1 MIELILIIRN
11 EGWRVFVIGK
21 LLNAKVKAIQ
31 PSGIRKFFDIAAT
44 MEGVVSL
51 GIGEPDFPTPQQVR
65 DAGIYSIKEK
75 GTAYTSNIGL
85 LELRRAISKYV
96 QDRFTLEYNPESQ
109 ILVTVGASEA
119 VDLALRAIIEPG
131 DEILVPEPTYVS
143 YAPTAVLAGATVVPV
158 PTYEEDNFRLTA
170 KVIEGLITAKTKAII
185 FCYPNN
191 PTGAVMEEQDLKEIA
206 QVLREH
212 DILVISDEI
221 YAELV
226 YGIKHISIATLPGMY
241 ERTLVINGF
250 SKAFAMT
257 GWRLGFA
264 CGPVELLAAMK
275 KIHQYVI
282 MCAPTMSQWAA
293 VEALEHGMPQV
304 EQMVAE
310 YDQRRT
316 VIVEGFRAMGLS
328 CFEPQGAFYC
338 FPRISDFGL
347 SSDDFCTRLLE
358 AEKVAVVPGSA
369 FGASGE
375 GFIRCS
381 YAYSVE
387 AIEEALLRIERFIQ
401 KEF

>member
-1 MIELILIIRN
+1 MINKMLN
-11 EGWRVFVIGK
+11 KRVEQIK
-21 LLNAKVKAIQ
+21 

-51 GIGEPDFPTPQQVR
+51 GIGEPDFPTPTHVR
-65 DAGIYSIKEK
+65 DVGIQSILEK
-75 GTAYTSNIGL
+75 GTAYTANVGL
-85 LELRRAISKYV
+85 IELRRSISKYLER
-96 QDRFTLEYNPESQ
+96 RFDLEYNPENQ
-109 ILVTVGASEA
+109 VLVTVGASEA
-119 VDLALRAIIEPG
+119 VDLALRAVVEPG
-131 DEILVPEPTYVS
+131 DEVLVPEPTYVS
-143 YAPTAVLAGATVVPV
+143 YAPTAVLAGGVAVPV
-158 PTYEEDNFRLTA
+158 PTYEKDDFRLTA
-170 KVIEGLITAKTKAII
+170 DVIKSLITPKTKAIV

-191 PTGAVMEEQDLKEIA
+191 PTGAVMEKQDLREIA
-206 QVLREH
+206 EVLRQH
-212 DILVISDEI
+212 DILVISDEV

-226 YGIKHISIATLPGMY
+226 YGIKHTSIASLPGMA

-264 CGPVELLAAMK
+264 CGPVELIDAMK

-293 VEALEHGMPQV
+293 IEALDNGMPEV
-304 EQMVAE
+304 EEMVAE
-310 YDQRRT
+310 YNRRRE
-316 VIVEGFRAMGLS
+316 VIVGGLRNMGLS
-328 CFEPQGAFYC
+328 CFEPKGAFYC

-347 SSDDFCTRLLE
+347 SSDDFCTKLLE
-358 AEKVAVVPGSA
+358 TEKVAVVPGSA

-387 AIEEALLRIERFIQ
+387 AIEEALRRIERFIQ
-401 KEF
+401 NEF

>member
-1 MIELILIIRN
+1 M
-11 EGWRVFVIGK
+11 FVIDQ
-21 LLNAKVKAIQ
+21 LLTERVKQIK

-51 GIGEPDFPTPQQVR
+51 GIGEPDFPTPPKVR
-65 DAGIYSIKEK
+65 EVGIHSINEK
-75 GTAYTSNIGL
+75 GTAYTANVGL
-85 LELRRAISKYV
+85 IELRRSISSYLER
-96 QDRFTLEYNPESQ
+96 RFALQYNPENQ

-131 DEILVPEPTYVS
+131 DEVLVPEPTYVS
-143 YAPTAVLAGATVVPV
+143 YAPTTVLAGGVAVSV
-158 PTYEEDNFRLTA
+158 PTYEKDDFRLTA
-170 KVIEGLITAKTKAII
+170 QVIEELITPKTKAII

-206 QVLREH
+206 EVLRKH
-212 DILVISDEI
+212 NILVISDEI

-226 YGIKHISIATLPGMY
+226 YGIKHTSIAALPGMA
-241 ERTLVINGF
+241 ERTLVISGF

-257 GWRLGFA
+257 GWRLGYA
-264 CGPVELLAAMK
+264 CGPVELMDAMK

-293 VEALEHGMPQV
+293 IEALENNMAEV
-304 EQMVAE
+304 EQMVGE
-310 YDQRRT
+310 YNRRRE
-316 VIVEGFRAMGLS
+316 VIVGGFRKMGLS
-328 CFEPQGAFYC
+328 CFEPKGAFYC

-347 SSDDFCTRLLE
+347 SSDDFCTKLLE
-358 AEKVAVVPGSA
+358 SEKVAVVPGSA
-369 FGASGE
+369 FGPSGE
-375 GFIRCS
+375 GFVRCS

-387 AIEEALLRIERFIQ
+387 AIEEALARIERFIQ